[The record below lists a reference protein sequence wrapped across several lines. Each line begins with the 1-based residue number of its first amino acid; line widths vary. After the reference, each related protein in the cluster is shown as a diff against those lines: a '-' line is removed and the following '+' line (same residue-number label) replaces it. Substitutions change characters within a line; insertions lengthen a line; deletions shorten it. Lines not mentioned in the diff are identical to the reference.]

1 MKAQAQPEVY
11 LEFLERLQSAP
22 TRVLLLDYDGT
33 LAPFQT
39 DRARAFPYP
48 EVPALLGRISQAG
61 TRVILITGRPA
72 REVVLLSGLHPH
84 PEIWG
89 SHGLERLSPDGT
101 YRVDS
106 LMPEQETGL
115 LQAAEILR
123 SHNLE
128 PRMEIKPGS
137 VALHWRGSPQAEI
150 EAFRHLIVPLWSPL
164 VEACSLQVLD
174 FDGGV
179 EIRVRD
185 RDKGRAVRAI
195 LEECSS
201 SAAVAYLGDDFTDED
216 AFHALRGRGLT
227 ALVREEPR
235 QTFADIQ
242 LRPPQELIRFLED
255 WVNTTG
261 GQD

>member
-1 MKAQAQPEVY
+1 MKAQAQPEIY
-11 LEFLERLQSAP
+11 LEFLDQLRSAP
-22 TRVLLLDYDGT
+22 SRVLLLDYDGT

-39 DRARAFPYP
+39 DRDRAFPYP
-48 EVPALLGRISQAG
+48 EVPDLLNRISRVG
-61 TRVILITGRPA
+61 TRLVLITGRPA
-72 REVVLLSGLHPH
+72 RELVVLSGLLPH

-101 YRVDS
+101 YSVDS
-106 LMPEQETGL
+106 LLPEQETGL

-150 EAFRHLIVPLWSPL
+150 DAFRHLVLPLWSPL
-164 VEACSLQVLD
+164 VEPSLLQIMD

-179 EIRVRD
+179 EIRVRG

-195 LEECSS
+195 LEEVGRN
-201 SAAVAYLGDDFTDED
+201 AAVAYLGDDFTDED

-227 ALVREEPR
+227 ALVREQPR

-242 LRPPQELIRFLED
+242 LHPPQELIRFLED
-255 WVNTTG
+255 WLNTTG